1 MKFLIFPLLL
11 FGLFVN
17 AQSKKELITKTQ
29 QLTAEVEA
37 LKKQVDE
44 LKNPKA
50 VDLND
55 QHKKASYALG
65 ILVSKNLK
73 MQGGDSLE
81 YESLALGIRDVFAQ
95 NTLQLEPQEAA
106 MFVQMYMQQAMQAKT
121 EKAKAVGVAFLAEN
135 KTKAGVTQTASG
147 LQYKIIATGTGKKP
161 TASNQVTVHYTGKL
175 LDGTTFD
182 SSVERG
188 EPATF
193 GVNEVIAGW
202 TEALQLMREG
212 DKWILY
218 LPSELA
224 YGEQGAGGQIPPH
237 SVLVFEVELIKVN

>member
-1 MKFLIFPLLL
+1 MKFLIFPLL
-11 FGLFVN
+11 FCGLLVN
-17 AQSKKELITKTQ
+17 AQSKKELISKTQ
-29 QLTAEVEA
+29 QLGKEVEA
-37 LKKQVDE
+37 LKTQIEE
-44 LKNPKA
+44 LKKPKSA
-50 VDLND
+50 DLND

-73 MQGGDSLE
+73 MQGGDSLD
-81 YESLALGIRDVFAQ
+81 YESLTYGIRDVFKGDS
-95 NTLQLEPQEAA
+95 LQLDPQDAA
-106 MFVQMYMQQAMQAKT
+106 MFVQVYMQQAMQAKV
-121 EKAKAVGVAFLAEN
+121 EKAKAAGLAFLTEN
-135 KTKAGVTQTASG
+135 KSKAGVTETTSG
-147 LQYKIIATGTGKKP
+147 LQYQIITSGSGKKP
-161 TASNQVTVHYTGKL
+161 VATDRVTVHYSGKL

-212 DKWILY
+212 DKWLLF

>member
-1 MKFLIFPLLL
+1 MKFLFFPLLL
-11 FGLFVN
+11 GGLLVN
-17 AQSKKELITKTQ
+17 AQSKKELIAKTQ
-29 QLTAEVEA
+29 QLSAEVEA
-37 LKKQVDE
+37 LKKQIDE
-44 LKNPKA
+44 LKKPKTA
-50 VDLND
+50 DLND

-73 MQGGDSLE
+73 MQGGDSLD
-81 YESLALGIRDVFAQ
+81 YESLTYGIRDVFKEEL
-95 NTLQLEPQEAA
+95 LQLEPQEAA
-106 MFVQMYMQQAMQAKT
+106 MFVQIYMQQAMQAKI

-135 KTKAGVTQTASG
+135 KTKAGVIETASG
-147 LQYKIIATGTGKKP
+147 LQYKIITSGSGKKP
-161 TASNQVTVHYTGKL
+161 TASNRVTVHYTGKL

-212 DKWILY
+212 DRWILF

>member
-1 MKFLIFPLLL
+1 MKFLILPLLL
-11 FGLFVN
+11 CGLLAS

-29 QLTAEVEA
+29 QLSAEVEA

-44 LKNPKA
+44 LKKPKA
-50 VDLND
+50 ADLND

-73 MQGGDSLE
+73 MQGGDSLD
-81 YESLALGIRDVFAQ
+81 YESLTYGIRDVFKGDS
-95 NTLQLEPQEAA
+95 LQLDPQDAA
-106 MFVQMYMQQAMQAKT
+106 MFVQVYMQQAMQAKI

-135 KTKAGVTQTASG
+135 KTKAGITETASG
-147 LQYKIIATGTGKKP
+147 LQYKVITAGTGKKP
-161 TASNQVTVHYTGKL
+161 TATDQVTVHYTGKL
-175 LDGTTFD
+175 LDGTPFD

-193 GVNEVIAGW
+193 AVNEVIAGW

-212 DKWILY
+212 DKWILF
-218 LPSELA
+218 LPSELG
-224 YGEQGAGGQIPPH
+224 YGDQGAGGQIPPH